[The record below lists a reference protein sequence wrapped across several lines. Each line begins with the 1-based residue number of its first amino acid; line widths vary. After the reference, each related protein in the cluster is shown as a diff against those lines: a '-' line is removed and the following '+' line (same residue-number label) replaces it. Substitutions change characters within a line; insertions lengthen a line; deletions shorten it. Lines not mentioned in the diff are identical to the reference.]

1 MKSKPVSVNVT
12 ANGLALSN
20 FRQEFEKDGTE
31 VRSLIQQKADQILLS
46 VDQKI
51 RYTTYTV
58 SASSPWDFNL
68 TKNIYGNWFVK
79 GNPNG
84 EYFYNGP
91 TDKQGK
97 KLITPWVYVKSRGSA
112 DGTRVTVTVWKDDSS
127 TQYQRMWCGDHW
139 TPWVM
144 LPNSQNLISAINLS
158 PDWVKIS
165 GKNIE
170 LDGNTTITGQLNLLP
185 GNERRVEQRP
195 QDYHNPWAWH
205 DATVYAGG
213 GGIQLQSTVENQTY
227 SDGGAINGLR
237 KWQSPAITT
246 LAPTYLKFTLYP
258 SWKDVNINNN
268 QFSNLLTRTY
278 IDAGRIETSEL
289 WAGNFRFTGTKM
301 RSINNDSLYV
311 TNKKGTNFNDDGWVG
326 FQVWSGIGLGQS
338 TIYTPSNN
346 LYIQQGNVGPALG
359 QSYHSAIKADVH
371 CNKVI
376 SQVANTVS
384 SRLSVKTDITKV
396 TYDRA
401 LAAVEGTDMYD
412 YRYIDDDSGQHYVSG
427 IIDDIHDKP
436 EYNMDPMLINKERT
450 ARIDAN
456 MLGYHHVILQ
466 EILKRLDKLEA
477 K

>member
-20 FRQEFEKDGTE
+20 FRQEFEKDDTE

-158 PDWVKIS
+158 PDSVKIS

-170 LDGNTTITGQLNLLP
+170 LNGDTTINGQLNLLP
-185 GNERRVEQRP
+185 TDQREID
-195 QDYHNPWAWH
+195 QSVQGFHNAWH
-205 DATVYAGG
+205 WRDANVFAGSG
-213 GGIQLQSTVENQTY
+213 GLQLQSTIVSQRY
-227 SDGGAINGLR
+227 SDNVQIGGLR
-237 KWQSPAITT
+237 KGSSAAITT
-246 LAPTYLKFTLYP
+246 LAPTYLKFTVYP
-258 SWKDVNINNN
+258 SWNDVVNN
-268 QFSNLLTRTY
+268 FSNQLARTY
-278 IDAGRIETSEL
+278 IDAGRIETDDAFL
-289 WAGNFRFTGTKM
+289 GNLRIVGHHIRPVDDKFVIV
-301 RSINNDSLYV
+301 SNHA
-311 TNKKGTNFNDDGWVG
+311 GTNFDSNGSVG
-326 FQVWSGIGLGQS
+326 FQVYGGVGLGQN
-338 TIYTPSNN
+338 TIYTTSRD
-346 LYIQQGNVGPALG
+346 LYIQNGNAVTTLG
-359 QSYHSAIKADVH
+359 QSYSSAGKTTIHAQKLV
-371 CNKVI
+371 
-376 SQVANTVS
+376 SQEANTVS
-384 SRLSVKTDITKV
+384 SRLSVKTAITKV

-401 LAAVEGTDMYD
+401 LMAVQNTDMYD
-412 YRYIDDDSGQHYVSG
+412 YRYTTDDTGQHYVSG

-456 MLGYHHVILQ
+456 LLGYHHVILQ